1 MRILMT
7 NILSYIGVFFVYLAS
22 ILPFRIL
29 YLLSDGL
36 YILIY
41 HIVGYRKKVV
51 RENIKNSLGH
61 LSNEERKL
69 VEKRFYKHL
78 CDMIFE
84 TAKLLNFSDSEIK
97 KRIRIKNSDEYYR
110 LVKEGRNIT
119 IVFGHYLNW
128 EWVVLASAY
137 YTPMQVYGIYK
148 KLNNKVF
155 DKLFFKMRER
165 ENLVPL
171 EMLESTKFMLK
182 NAIKPSALL
191 ILTDQ
196 TPSNWEQSYWKKFL
210 GQDTP
215 IFSGTEKISQKLNS
229 SLVFLKAKRIARG
242 VIDLEFVV
250 LAEETKDMKEHSI
263 TNLHTE
269 FLEQQILEEP
279 AFWLWS
285 HRRWKHKATDSIKQ
299 KYNLQ

>member
-1 MRILMT
+1 MSSIF
-7 NILSYIGVFFVYLAS
+7 SYIGVFFVYLAAY
-22 ILPFRIL
+22 LPFGVL
-29 YLLSDGL
+29 YALSDGM
-36 YILIY
+36 YFLIY
-41 HIVGYRKKVV
+41 HVFGYRKKVV
-51 RENIKNSLGH
+51 RQNINNSLGH
-61 LSNEERKL
+61 LSIEERKL
-69 VEKRFYKHL
+69 VERKFYKHL

-84 TAKLLNFSDSEIK
+84 TAKLLNLSDTEIK
-97 KRIRIKNSDEYYR
+97 NRIRLKNSEEYHR
-110 LVKEGRNIT
+110 LVKEGKNIT

-148 KLNNKVF
+148 KLTNKVF
-155 DKLFFKMRER
+155 DKLFFRMRER

-171 EMLESTKFMLK
+171 EMQESTKFMLK
-182 NAIKPSALL
+182 NAVKPSALI

-210 GQDTP
+210 NQDTP

-229 SLVFLKAKRIARG
+229 SLVFLKAKRIKRG
-242 VIDLEFVV
+242 IMELEFVV

-263 TNLHTE
+263 TDLHTE
-269 FLEQQILEEP
+269 FLEKQILEEP
-279 AFWLWS
+279 AYWLWS